1 VLTATPPRIF
11 VAIAPVDL
19 RRGLDGLCAL
29 VQHELALSPFDG
41 TWYLFRNRAAT
52 RLKLVVFDGTG
63 FWLCYRRLERGTWVW
78 PNAGDQVMTLS
89 YAQFLLL
96 VQGQDWRR
104 VQTPAEI
111 RPSLI

>member
-1 VLTATPPRIF
+1 MLTAAPPRIF
-11 VAIAPVDL
+11 VAVAPVDL

-29 VQHELALSPFDG
+29 VQYELALNPFDG
-41 TWYLFRNRAAT
+41 AWYVFRNKANT

-78 PNAGDQVMTLS
+78 PKAGDRVMTLG
-89 YAQFLLL
+89 YAQFLVL
-96 VQGQDWRR
+96 VQRADWRR
-104 VQTPAEI
+104 VETPAEI

>member
-1 VLTATPPRIF
+1 VLTTAPPRIF
-11 VAIAPVDL
+11 VAVAPVDL

-29 VQHELALSPFDG
+29 IQHELALNPFDG
-41 TWYLFRNRAAT
+41 AWYLFRNKAST

-78 PNAGDQVMTLS
+78 PRVGDSIMTLS
-89 YAQFLLL
+89 YAQFLVL
-96 VQGQDWRR
+96 VQGADWRR
-104 VQTPAEI
+104 VQTPVEI